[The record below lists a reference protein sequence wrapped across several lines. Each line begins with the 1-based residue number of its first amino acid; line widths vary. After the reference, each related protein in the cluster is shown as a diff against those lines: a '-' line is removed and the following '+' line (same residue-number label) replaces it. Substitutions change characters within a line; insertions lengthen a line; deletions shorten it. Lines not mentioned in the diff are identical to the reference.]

1 MPFSAPTGRK
11 THGPVSQD
19 MASILEF
26 TNRVINGDCIKVLP
40 KLPDRS
46 VDFVLTDPPYF
57 VRYRDRA
64 GRSVANDDNE
74 AWLKPAFAEIY
85 RVLKNNKFCVSF
97 YGWNKAD
104 KFFAAWKDAGFKPVG
119 HLIWVK
125 SYASSQGFLRYHH
138 EQAYL
143 LAKGDPP
150 KPRTLL
156 SHVINDWQYTG
167 NPLHPTQKPVG
178 ALLPLISTFSQRKD
192 VVLDPFCGSGSTL
205 LAAKLLDR
213 RYVGI
218 EMVEEYSKAAQNRL

>member
-1 MPFSAPTGRK
+1 M
-11 THGPVSQD
+11 
-19 MASILEF
+19 
-26 TNRVINGDCIKVLP
+26 
-40 KLPDRS
+40 
-46 VDFVLTDPPYF
+46 
-57 VRYRDRA
+57 RYRDRA

-85 RVLKNNKFCVSF
+85 RVLKDNKFCVSF

-104 KFFAAWKDAGFKPVG
+104 KFFTAWRDAGFKPVG
-119 HLIWVK
+119 HLVWVK
-125 SYASSQGFLRYHH
+125 SYASSQGFLRYYH

-156 SHVINDWQYTG
+156 SDVMNDWQYTG

-205 LAAKLLDR
+205 FAAKLLDR

-218 EMVEEYSKAAQNRL
+218 EMEEQYSKAAESRL